1 MKLNE
6 TQLKQVD
13 AQVKRLV
20 QTDSYYGN
28 LYKEHGITEIKDEN
42 DSRFE
47 KCLSSWNSGST

>member
-20 QTDSYYGN
+20 QTDSYYGK
-28 LYKEHGITEIKDEN
+28 LYKEHGIYIEM
-42 DSRFE
+42 
-47 KCLSSWNSGST
+47 